1 MRLAPALLLPALAAC
16 TMPRALLPEPPLTVP
31 ERSGYTRTSSH
42 GEVMDFLRAVGEVH
56 DRRVTITRFGVTPEG
71 REQPLVVISNPPVTT
86 PEEAHALGRPIV
98 FVMANIHAGEVEGK
112 EACQE
117 LLREAVWGPEP
128 WPIDKVVVLLAPIYN
143 ADGNDRFGPKNR
155 PLQQGPSLTGKRE
168 SSRGL
173 DLNRDGMKLEN
184 LEARNLAGLFA
195 EWDPHVFVDLHTT
208 NGSAHGYELTYAPP
222 LSPSTH
228 PGLQAEVENRW
239 LPELRTRVRARH
251 GFEIFDY
258 GNFLSDGP
266 DWFQDAPDAI
276 QGWRTFDHRPRFG
289 TNAFGLRNR
298 ISILSE
304 SYAYSDFK
312 TRIAATR
319 AFVIEIVRYAAE
331 QGRRIPELCARA
343 DAETAAAGSRGELRQ
358 HVKAEIVNRGD
369 EELLIRGFEMGKD
382 PETGEQWR
390 VAAGARTSVTVPMY
404 VKYRAAEEINA
415 PSAYVLGPE
424 LAGVAA
430 LLRAHGVLVED
441 LPTGLTAD
449 LGLFRLESAT
459 RSATPF
465 QGHNE
470 RSAAWQLATSRVAAP
485 PNSFRVDMGQPL
497 ARLIFQ
503 LVDPRADD
511 GCLTWNF
518 YDRWLDS
525 GPGTELPLWIET
537 GG

>member
-1 MRLAPALLLPALAAC
+1 
-16 TMPRALLPEPPLTVP
+16 MPRAFLPEPPLTVP

-42 GEVMDFLRAVGEVH
+42 AEVMDFLRAVGEVH
-56 DRRVTITRFGVTPEG
+56 DRRVRITRFGVTPEG
-71 REQPLVVISNPPVTT
+71 REQPLVIISDPPVAT
-86 PEEAHALGRPIV
+86 PQEAHALNRPVV

-112 EACQE
+112 EVCQE
-117 LLREAVWGPEP
+117 LLREVVWGPAP
-128 WPIDKVVVLLAPIYN
+128 WPVDKVVVLLAPIYN

-155 PLQQGPSLTGKRE
+155 PLQQGPSQTGKRE

-184 LEARNLAGLFA
+184 LEARNLARLFA

-228 PGLQAEVENRW
+228 PGLQAEVENQW
-239 LPELRTRVRARH
+239 LPTLRSRVRERN
-251 GFEIFDY
+251 GFETFDY

-266 DWFQDAPDAI
+266 DWFQDAPDGI
-276 QGWRTFDHRPRFG
+276 KGWRTFDHRPRFG

-319 AFVIEIVRYAAE
+319 AFVVEIVRYAAE

-343 DAETAAAGSRGELRQ
+343 DAETAAEGGSGQLLQHTRAELISRGNEP
-358 HVKAEIVNRGD
+358 
-369 EELLIRGFEMGKD
+369 LLVRGFEMGKD
-382 PETGEQWR
+382 PETGEEWR
-390 VAAGARTSVTVPMY
+390 VAAGPRTSVTVPMF
-404 VKYRAAEEINA
+404 VKFRAAEEVKA
-415 PSAYVLGPE
+415 PRAYVLGPE
-424 LAGVAA
+424 LASVAA

-441 LPTGLTAD
+441 LPTGLTAE
-449 LGLFRLESAT
+449 LVLFRLESAT
-459 RSATPF
+459 RSETPF
-465 QGHNE
+465 QSHNE
-470 RSAAWQLATSRVAAP
+470 RSAKWNISPARVVAP
-485 PNSFRVDMGQPL
+485 PNSFRVDMDQPL

-525 GPGTELPLWIET
+525 GPGTELPLWIEL
-537 GG
+537 

>member
-1 MRLAPALLLPALAAC
+1 
-16 TMPRALLPEPPLTVP
+16 MPSALLPDPPQTVP

-56 DRRVTITRFGVTPEG
+56 DRRVHITRFGSTPEG
-71 REQPLVVISNPPVTT
+71 REQPLVIISDPPVST
-86 PEEAHALGRPIV
+86 PEEARALGRPIV

-112 EACQE
+112 EVCLQ
-117 LLREAVWGPEP
+117 LLREAVWGPAP
-128 WPIDKVVVLLAPIYN
+128 WPLDGVVVLLAPIYN

-155 PLQQGPSLTGKRE
+155 PLQQGPSQTGKRE

-184 LEARNLAGLFA
+184 LEARNLARLFS

-228 PGLQAEVENRW
+228 AELQAAVENEW
-239 LPELRTRVRARH
+239 LPALRARVRERH
-251 GFEIFDY
+251 GFETFDY

-266 DWFQDAPDAI
+266 EWFQDAPDAVN
-276 QGWRTFDHRPRFG
+276 GWRTFDHRPRFG

-304 SYAYSDFK
+304 AYAYADFQ

-319 AFVIEIVRYAAE
+319 AFVVEILRYASE
-331 QGRRIPELCARA
+331 QGRRVPELCARA
-343 DAETAAAGSRGELRQ
+343 DAETASAGGSGELRQ
-358 HVKAEIVNRGD
+358 HVKAELVSRGD
-369 EELLIRGFEMGKD
+369 EELLVRGFEKGKD
-382 PETGEQWR
+382 PATGEEWR
-390 VAAGARTSVTVPMY
+390 VAAGPRTKVTVPMFL
-404 VKYRAAEEINA
+404 KFRAAEEVAA
-415 PSAYVLGPE
+415 PRAYVLGPE

-430 LLRAHGVLVED
+430 LLRAHGVMVED
-441 LPTGLTAD
+441 LPTGFTGE

-470 RSAAWQLATSRVAAP
+470 RSATWQLAAARVVAP
-485 PNSFRVDMGQPL
+485 PNSFRVSMRQPL

-503 LVDPRADD
+503 LIDPRADD

-525 GPGTELPLWIET
+525 GPGTELPLWIEQ
-537 GG
+537 

>member
-1 MRLAPALLLPALAAC
+1 MRHALALLPFALAAC
-16 TMPRALLPEPPLTVP
+16 SMPSALLPEAPLTVP
-31 ERSGYTRTSSH
+31 ESSGYTRTSSH
-42 GEVMDFLRAVGEVH
+42 GEVMDFLRAVNAVH
-56 DRRVTITRFGVTPEG
+56 DRRVVITRFGVTPEG
-71 REQPLVVISNPPVTT
+71 REQPLVIISDPPAAT
-86 PEEAHALGRPIV
+86 PEEARALGRPIV

-112 EACQE
+112 EVCLQ
-117 LLREAVWGPEP
+117 LLREVVWGDEP
-128 WPIDKVVVLLAPIYN
+128 WPVDKVVVLLAPIYN

-155 PLQQGPSLTGKRE
+155 PLQQGPSLSGKRE

-184 LEARNLAGLFA
+184 LEARNLARLFA

-228 PGLQAEVENRW
+228 PDILAAAENEW
-239 LPELRTRVRARH
+239 LPALRTRVRERH
-251 GFEIFDY
+251 GFETFDY

-266 DWFQDAPDAI
+266 EWFQDAPDAI
-276 QGWRTFDHRPRFG
+276 KGWRSFDHRPRFG

-304 SYAYSDFK
+304 SYAYADFK
-312 TRIAATR
+312 TRIDVTR
-319 AFVIEIVRYAAE
+319 AFVTEILRYAAE
-331 QGRRIPELCARA
+331 QGRRLPELCARA
-343 DAETAAAGSRGELRQ
+343 DAETAAQGGDGLLLQHTRAELTSRGNEP
-358 HVKAEIVNRGD
+358 
-369 EELLIRGFEMGKD
+369 LLVRGFEQGKD
-382 PETGEQWR
+382 PATGEEWR
-390 VAAGARTSVTVPMY
+390 VAAGPRTTVTVPMF
-404 VKYRAAEEINA
+404 VKFRAAEEVKA
-415 PSAYVLGPE
+415 PRAYVLGPE

-430 LLRAHGVLVED
+430 LLRAHGVMVED

-449 LGLFRLESAT
+449 FGHFRLESAT
-459 RSATPF
+459 RAATAF
-465 QGHNE
+465 QGHHE
-470 RSAAWQLATSRVAAP
+470 RSARWQQRTERIAAP
-485 PNSFRVDMGQPL
+485 PNSFRVDMSQPL

-525 GPGTELPLWIET
+525 GPGTDLPLWIEQ
-537 GG
+537 